1 MRTHNALAITVR
13 AYNLAVA
20 ASESD
25 APERPTSPSDRSTT
39 PAQQER
45 RAEPEHE
52 PKPEPERPYDTRSG
66 APLGALLEDRRLGL
80 SLVVGD
86 PTKRFLNVRWP
97 EREPDRR
104 WLEPGDLR
112 LVGAG
117 AGSGGSF
124 EPLLRSNP
132 AAIVY
137 ALTPSDRRL
146 PDGLATRA
154 QAAGVT
160 LLLAPPSTA
169 PERVEAAA
177 LRLLAAVP
185 RAAAVHAPQAFLLA
199 ALEGAKPE
207 RDVLERLHELT
218 GADLVL
224 LGAAGEVVARAGQG
238 TWRPRS
244 ETPIGA
250 WAEGRA
256 RLDGKD
262 AFLYRV
268 SSQGRLRT
276 ILLVFPAGRL
286 DPRPWAEFARTLL
299 AMAYDRRASEALAGR
314 TERAGLLALWLAAP
328 TATGLG
334 TRLAAH
340 GFGPRTPYRVAVGEV
355 APPTAGAATS
365 GATRA
370 AARGTGVGASE
381 QDARASAA
389 GCDHFAERAVPVL
402 SEVRAVSEVRAG
414 RVVWLFA
421 DTGSS
426 SPESSP
432 HAQALL
438 RAMAE
443 AWRGETG
450 VDNGPSAPRLGISEV
465 VEGVAAAP
473 EAYRRAALALEQA
486 APGSVEAYEPDVV
499 DELLRHQ
506 TPEQL
511 RALRETVLGT
521 LAAGDPRGRLRA
533 TLDAYLRNRH
543 DLPSLAAELGVH
555 VNTLR
560 YRLKRVEELLG
571 AQLTDP
577 ETIAKVW
584 LATRRSAG
592 DA

>member
-1 MRTHNALAITVR
+1 MHNRLAIIVQE
-13 AYNLAVA
+13 YNLAVVG
-20 ASESD
+20 SESKS
-25 APERPTSPSDRSTT
+25 EG
-39 PAQQER
+39 
-45 RAEPEHE
+45 
-52 PKPEPERPYDTRSG
+52 PYDTRSG

-185 RAAAVHAPQAFLLA
+185 GAAAVHAPQAFLLA

-250 WAEGRA
+250 WTEGRV
-256 RLDGKD
+256 RLDRKD

-268 SSQGRLRT
+268 SPQGRLRT

-299 AMAYDRRASEALAGR
+299 ATAYDRRASEALAVR

-402 SEVRAVSEVRAG
+402 SEVRAG

-432 HAQALL
+432 HAHALL

>member
-1 MRTHNALAITVR
+1 MHNRLAIIVQE
-13 AYNLAVA
+13 YNLAVVG
-20 ASESD
+20 SESK
-25 APERPTSPSDRSTT
+25 S
-39 PAQQER
+39 
-45 RAEPEHE
+45 
-52 PKPEPERPYDTRSG
+52 ERPYDTRSG

-185 RAAAVHAPQAFLLA
+185 GAAAVHAPQAFLLA

-224 LGAAGEVVARAGQG
+224 LGATGEVVARAGQG

-250 WAEGRA
+250 WTEGRV
-256 RLDGKD
+256 RLDRKD

-268 SSQGRLRT
+268 SSQGRLQT

-299 AMAYDRRASEALAGR
+299 ATAYDRRASEALAVR

-334 TRLAAH
+334 IRLAAH
-340 GFGPRTPYRVAVGEV
+340 GFGPRTPYRVAVGGV

-402 SEVRAVSEVRAG
+402 SEVRAG

-432 HAQALL
+432 HAHALL